1 MTFGKDQNKMDKK
14 TEDAFKACEG
24 FIDNH
29 IPDELVEY
37 EKSLN
42 LNCAKYPYSDY
53 DTPKK
58 YIKQE
63 PYVGDDGIYIPC
75 NDYVQ
80 EGFGSA
86 YKMLISKE
94 LFVEAYNEWIKGE
107 QND

>member
-1 MTFGKDQNKMDKK
+1 MDKK
-14 TEDAFKACEG
+14 TEDAFKACEE

-29 IPDELVEY
+29 TLDELAEY
-37 EKSLN
+37 EKFLN
-42 LNCAKYPYSDY
+42 LNCAQYPYSDY